1 MKSII
6 FTLAIFF
13 CIVVCNQ
20 ANAQSSNISFF
31 GSYNLGYGN
40 IISKVNSELGYP
52 MHDHIDKLRSGSTN
66 QFEIGAFY
74 KSLGVAFIH
83 NKYGSTAETSYTNAD
98 VNKDGIFEDG
108 ILNDDLSLSFN
119 GVELLYK
126 TRFLTNKM
134 NTIWRCALGTQ
145 KYSIDKYTQVFG
157 TYPSEYKQKYTGN
170 VFTSMLGVEI
180 DYNLFKHLSIGIETS
195 LLPGKYKKLKSEGS
209 EFTAKEMTTR
219 LSTGAK
225 IIITL

>member
-1 MKSII
+1 MKSNIL
-6 FTLAIFF
+6 TLALFF
-13 CIVVCNQ
+13 CIVICNQ
-20 ANAQSSNISFF
+20 ANAQSGNISFF

-40 IISKVNSELGYP
+40 IISKVNSEIGYP

-98 VNKDGIFEDG
+98 INGDGIFEDG

-126 TRFLTNKM
+126 TKFITHRM
-134 NTIWRCALGTQ
+134 NTIWRFGLGTQ

-157 TYPSEYKQKYTGN
+157 THPSEYKQIYTGN
-170 VFTSMLGVEI
+170 VFTSILGVEI
-180 DYNLFKHLSIGIETS
+180 DYNLFKRLSIGIETS
-195 LLPGKYKKLKSEGS
+195 LLPGKYKKLKSESS
-209 EFTAKEMTTR
+209 EFTTKEMTTR